1 MLLFL
6 STLLR
11 WYTGPT
17 YPKHSAVQIA
27 YLHLWI
33 CLLYSPCQHDYLIKT
48 EILSLYLCE
57 ELITLTHDFRGAS
70 AAWHEEVQVYYSFTS
85 CPADVMRTCWMS
97 KHGHWDSLNQQYNL
111 QCEQQ
116 SLLSFLIRPFC
127 FRYFGSAMGCY
138 SRSMLISLSL
148 HFKLSTRNCLVFYIF
163 KNKENPSIWL
173 FYSDALQRFSCTL
186 LSHRFTSPQSQ
197 LQRLLDMHD
206 KLPCLSRFFCWISLN
221 LPIVFNNFNSY
232 SFTTNFFWSYI
243 DSDFHGLC

>member
-1 MLLFL
+1 MSWGLAEWANMDIG
-6 STLLR
+6 T
-11 WYTGPT
+11 
-17 YPKHSAVQIA
+17 
-27 YLHLWI
+27 LWI
-33 CLLYSPCQHDYLIKT
+33 NSIIFSVNSSHYCLFWYDRFVSD
-48 EILSLYLCE
+48 ILDLPW
-57 ELITLTHDFRGAS
+57 G
-70 AAWHEEVQVYYSFTS
+70 
-85 CPADVMRTCWMS
+85 
-97 KHGHWDSLNQQYNL
+97 
-111 QCEQQ
+111 
-116 SLLSFLIRPFC
+116 C
-127 FRYFGSAMGCY
+127 F

-232 SFTTNFFWSYI
+232 SFTTNFFWSSI